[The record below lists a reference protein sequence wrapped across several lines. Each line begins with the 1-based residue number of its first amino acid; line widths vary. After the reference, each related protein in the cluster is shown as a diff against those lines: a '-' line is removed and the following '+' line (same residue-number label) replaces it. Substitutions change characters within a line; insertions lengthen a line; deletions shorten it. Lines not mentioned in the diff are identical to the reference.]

1 MANILAYLGQCLTI
15 LMIQVVAVGG
25 GDEGLSNKDGF
36 ASNDLKNLTIIPF
49 TTPIYVQVHFVFHYN
64 LSEIE

>member
-1 MANILAYLGQCLTI
+1 
-15 LMIQVVAVGG
+15 MIQVVAVGG

-36 ASNDLKNLTIIPF
+36 ASNDLKNLTIIPLI
-49 TTPIYVQVHFVFHYN
+49 TPIYVQVHFVFHYN